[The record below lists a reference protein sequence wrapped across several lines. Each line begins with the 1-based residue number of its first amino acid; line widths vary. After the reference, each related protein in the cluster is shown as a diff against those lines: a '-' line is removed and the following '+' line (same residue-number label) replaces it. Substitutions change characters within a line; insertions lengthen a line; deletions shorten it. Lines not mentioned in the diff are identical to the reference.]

1 MGKKPTLLISNLK
14 PDAKKF
20 TLAIINIILED
31 GEQKNTL
38 DSKSKNL
45 IWKISELDQ

>member
-1 MGKKPTLLISNLK
+1 MPALKDKKLTLVIIRGMGKKPTLLISNLK

-31 GEQKNTL
+31 GE
-38 DSKSKNL
+38 
-45 IWKISELDQ
+45 